1 MLTLTPS
8 LTSSPIQSLTQSN
21 EYFRK
26 ASSYLPL
33 GVTSN
38 YRYWG
43 ELDTRY
49 IVRGKGAHIWDVDG
63 NRYIDLRL
71 GYGPAIL
78 GHADDRVDAAVIE
91 ALQRGVT
98 FAMSVPEETEVA
110 KKMVDLCPC
119 VEMVRFA
126 NSGTEATMHALRLA
140 RAYTGREKLIMF
152 EGQYHGLH
160 DSVMF
165 AANIGGDGY
174 WSSNRRSPVAYPISS
189 GVPKFHQQLVIMLPF
204 NDSEVLERTLEQSWG
219 EIAAVIVEP
228 VLGNCGGILPDP
240 EFLRTIRRLCDENG
254 IVMIMDEVKTGFRLA
269 RGGAQEV
276 FGVIPDLATYAKAM
290 GNGYP
295 VAAFGGKRELMQ
307 NIGSGVTHGG
317 TFSGNRLSMAAA
329 NAALDIYQN
338 TDALDQVKKNGE
350 KLQTVIGEV
359 LSNFDLEF
367 SFSGHPSMF
376 SLIFAREAPREYRE
390 WKTSDNWFYQE
401 VAARLVKR
409 GVITDPDSREPWF
422 MCAALTDEDITEIA
436 TALEDAV
443 KDALANA

>member
-1 MLTLTPS
+1 MLTLTR
-8 LTSSPIQSLTQSN
+8 SN
-21 EYFRK
+21 QYFQK
-26 ASSYLPL
+26 ASNYLPL

-43 ELDTRY
+43 EEDTRY
-49 IVRGKGAHIWDVDG
+49 IARGKGAHIWDVDG

-78 GHADDRVDAAVIE
+78 GHADDRVDAAVVE
-91 ALQRGVT
+91 ALHRGTT
-98 FAMSVPEETEVA
+98 FAMSIPEEAEVA
-110 KKMVDLCPC
+110 KKMVGMCPG

-140 RAYTGREKLIMF
+140 RAYTGREKFIMF

-165 AANIGGDGY
+165 ASNIGGDGY
-174 WSSNRRSPVAYPISS
+174 WSSNRRSPVAYSISS

-204 NDSEVLERTLEQSWG
+204 NDCELLERTVEQSWG
-219 EIAAVIVEP
+219 EIAAVLVEP

-240 EFLRTIRRLCDENG
+240 EFLPAIRRLCDEND
-254 IVMIMDEVKTGFRLA
+254 IIMIMDEVKTGFRLA

-276 FGVIPDLATYAKAM
+276 FGIIPDLATYAKAM

-295 VAAFGGKRELMQ
+295 VAAFGGKREIMELVGDG
-307 NIGSGVTHGG
+307 ITHGG
-317 TFSGNRLSMAAA
+317 TFSGNRLSMAAT
-329 NAALDIYQN
+329 NAALEIYQN

-350 KLQTVIGEV
+350 KLQTALGEV
-359 LSNFDLEF
+359 LSNYDLEF
-367 SFSGHPSMF
+367 VFSGHPSMF
-376 SLIFAREAPREYRE
+376 SLIFGKETPREYRE
-390 WKTSDNWFYQE
+390 WKTTDTWFYEE
-401 VAARLVKR
+401 VAAGLAKR

-422 MCAALTDEDITEIA
+422 MCSVLSDEDIADIA
-436 TALEDAV
+436 NALEDAV
-443 KDALANA
+443 KDALENA